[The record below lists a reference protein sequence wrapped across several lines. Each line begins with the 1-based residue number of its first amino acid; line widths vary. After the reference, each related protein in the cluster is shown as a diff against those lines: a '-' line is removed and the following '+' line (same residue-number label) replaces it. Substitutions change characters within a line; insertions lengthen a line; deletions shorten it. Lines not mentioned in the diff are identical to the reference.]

1 MNVKLIESKLLKEK
15 MFLKE
20 LSNGLQVFF
29 MPKEGYTKQYA
40 IFATKYGSNES
51 EFVIPGEHEATKV
64 PDGIAHFLEHKLFE
78 EEEGSIFDKFSELG
92 SNVNAYTNFTST
104 CYLFSSTDRFYENLE
119 VLMNFVQSPYFT
131 DENVEKE
138 KGIIGQ
144 EIKMYED
151 NPNWRVFFNG
161 LKAMYHNHPV
171 KVDIAG
177 TVESISKITKEDLYK
192 CYNTFYDP
200 SNMIV
205 FIVGD
210 VDREKVFSIIEKLQK
225 KTEKVEDE
233 IKRIY
238 PKEPNTIVQNIIEER
253 LDVSIPLF
261 NIAFKDIDNHLSPNE
276 LLKKDIGTKILLDM
290 LFGKSSDLYK
300 NLYEEGLIND
310 TFENEYT
317 GAIDYAYSMLGG
329 ESKNPKKVLEKV
341 LSYVEEL
348 KKTGLNEEDFKRI
361 KKKHIGQHLSYYNS
375 VEFVATTFVSYQFKG
390 IHIFDY
396 IEALKDM
403 KFEKVQKRFRE
414 HFDEKRCIL
423 SVISPKSF
431 E

>member
-1 MNVKLIESKLLKEK
+1 MTVKTIESKLLKEK
-15 MFLKE
+15 MILKE
-20 LSNGLQVFF
+20 LPNGLKVFF

-40 IFATKYGSNES
+40 IFATNYGSNES
-51 EFVIPGEHEATKV
+51 EFVIPGESEATKV

-78 EEEGSIFDKFSELG
+78 EPEGSIFDKFSELG

-151 NPNWRVFFNG
+151 NPNWKVFFNG
-161 LKAMYHNHPV
+161 LKAMYHHHPV
-171 KVDIAG
+171 RVDIAG

-210 VDREKVFSIIEKLQK
+210 VDQTKAFSIIEKLQK
-225 KTEKVEDE
+225 KQEKIEKGIE
-233 IKRIY
+233 RIY
-238 PKEPNTIVQNIIEER
+238 PEEPEEIVQNIIEEK

-261 NIAFKDIDNHLSPNE
+261 NIAFKDVDNGLSPKE

-300 NLYEEGLIND
+300 TLYEEGLIND

-317 GAIDYAYSMLGG
+317 GEKDYAYSMLGG
-329 ESKNPKKVLEKV
+329 ESKNPKKVLEAV
-341 LSYVEEL
+341 LSHIQKL
-348 KKTGLNEEDFKRI
+348 KSIGLNKEDFERI

-375 VEFVATTFVSYQFKG
+375 VEFIATTFVSYYFKG
-390 IHIFDY
+390 INIFDY
-396 IEALKDM
+396 VEDLKNIE
-403 KFEKVQKRFRE
+403 FETIQKRFKE
-414 HFDEKRCIL
+414 HFHRERCVL
-423 SVISPKSF
+423 SIISPKSF

>member
-1 MNVKLIESKLLKEK
+1 MSVKTIESKLLKEK
-15 MFLKE
+15 MIVKE
-20 LSNGLQVFF
+20 LPNGLKVFF

-51 EFVIPGEHEATKV
+51 EFIIPGESEVTKV

-78 EEEGSIFDKFSELG
+78 EEEGSIFEKFSELG

-161 LKAMYHNHPV
+161 LKAMYHHHPV

-210 VDREKVFSIIEKLQK
+210 VDGEKVFSIIEKLQK
-225 KTEKVEDE
+225 KEEKVEAE

-238 PKEPNTIVQNIIEER
+238 PKEPDTIVQNIIEER

-261 NIAFKDIDNHLSPNE
+261 NIAFKDIENNLSPNE
-276 LLKKDIGTKILLDM
+276 LLKKNIGTKILLDM
-290 LFGKSSDLYK
+290 LFGESSDLYK

-317 GAIDYAYSMLGG
+317 GKEDYAYSMLGG
-329 ESKNPKKVLEKV
+329 ESKNPKKVLDKVFAYIEK
-341 LSYVEEL
+341 L
-348 KKTGLNEEDFKRI
+348 KKTGLNKEDFERI
-361 KKKHIGQHLSYYNS
+361 KKKHMGQHLSYYNS
-375 VEFVATTFVSYQFKG
+375 VEFIATTFVAYHFKD

-403 KFEKVQKRFRE
+403 EFERIQKRFIE
-414 HFDEKRCIL
+414 HFDEKRCVL
-423 SVISPKSF
+423 SIISPKSF